1 MRPISHFI
9 TITHHKILVMQGC
22 FKVGLYWQGL
32 MHDLSKYEPS
42 EFWVG
47 AKYYQGTRSPN
58 NAEREEKGYS
68 GAWLHH
74 KGRNRHHYEYWNDY
88 NPKTKQI
95 ENVEMPVKY
104 VIEMFCDR
112 VAASKIYNGKNY
124 TDGAPFTYFCRIRGK
139 HRMHPNTEAL
149 LEKLLVMLRDE
160 GEEKTFAYIRSMKK

>member
-58 NAEREEKGYS
+58 NAEREDIGVS
-68 GAWLHH
+68 TSWLHH
-74 KGRNRHHYEYWNDY
+74 KGRNKHHFEHWVDYSLDKEYKSLD
-88 NPKTKQI
+88 
-95 ENVEMPVKY
+95 
-104 VIEMFCDR
+104 
-112 VAASKIYNGKNY
+112 AA
-124 TDGAPFTYFCRIRGK
+124 
-139 HRMHPNTEAL
+139 
-149 LEKLLVMLRDE
+149 E
-160 GEEKTFAYIRSMKK
+160 GDSGCCIVYSGGCSF

>member
-1 MRPISHFI
+1 M
-9 TITHHKILVMQGC
+9 
-22 FKVGLYWQGL
+22 
-32 MHDLSKYEPS
+32 SKYSPT
-42 EFWVG
+42 EFIPG
-47 AKYYQGTRSPN
+47 AKYFQGTRSPN
-58 NAEREEKGYS
+58 EKERELYG
-68 GAWLHH
+68 
-74 KGRNRHHYEYWNDY
+74 
-88 NPKTKQI
+88 PKTKQI